1 MLICG
6 KTTIGFCPR
15 VKLCLYI
22 LKYIFEAVLIKKE
35 IFISQRLQ
43 RANTKVGS
51 KNKVE
56 RIYQA
61 IGQKKF

>member
-6 KTTIGFCPR
+6 KTTIGFCLR
-15 VKLCLYI
+15 VK
-22 LKYIFEAVLIKKE
+22 
-35 IFISQRLQ
+35 S
-43 RANTKVGS
+43 ANTKVGS

-56 RIYQA
+56 RIYQT